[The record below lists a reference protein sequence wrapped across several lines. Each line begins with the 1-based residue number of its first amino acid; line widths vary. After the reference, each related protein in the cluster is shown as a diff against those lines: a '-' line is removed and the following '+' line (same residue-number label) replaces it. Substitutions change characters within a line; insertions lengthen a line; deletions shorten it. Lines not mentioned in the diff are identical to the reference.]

1 MELIF
6 KICLTVLLVIIK
18 IAFKIEVCYADRVIY
33 LVAIYQE
40 FKILVKLMMAIFVII
55 IATVTIQDGNTLKM
69 EQIFIRIKY
78 QTIKLDHIVIQK
90 MEINVLQ
97 FS

>member
-40 FKILVKLMMAIFVII
+40 FKILVKLMMVIFVII
-55 IATVTIQDGNTLKM
+55 IATVTILDGNTLKM
-69 EQIFIRIKY
+69 EQTFIRIKY

>member
-40 FKILVKLMMAIFVII
+40 FKILVKLMMVIFVII

>member
-40 FKILVKLMMAIFVII
+40 FKILVKLMMVIFVII

-69 EQIFIRIKY
+69 EQIFIRIRY

>member
-6 KICLTVLLVIIK
+6 KICLTVLLVTIK

-40 FKILVKLMMAIFVII
+40 FKILVKLMMVIFVII

>member
-1 MELIF
+1 
-6 KICLTVLLVIIK
+6 
-18 IAFKIEVCYADRVIY
+18 
-33 LVAIYQE
+33 
-40 FKILVKLMMAIFVII
+40 MMVIFVII

-69 EQIFIRIKY
+69 EQIFIRIRY